1 MSWFF
6 LALLS
11 VIALAT
17 AELLQQRLLNKKSA
31 INERASGML
40 TFLFQAVLILPFVLL
55 TPAYSKEF
63 FSVFQPAIFS
73 QLFAVTSLASL
84 GMLFYLRSF
93 KVKNISYSSIFG
105 SFSVVVST
113 TLGII
118 VFQEST
124 NPIKFIGILFIL
136 LAIVF
141 LNYRNVHLEKNHFYS
156 LLSGAIF
163 GICVT
168 LDKSI
173 LQTVETPI
181 YMFWTFLGAAFFGFL
196 FHPKSV
202 ITSLK
207 GKGIEAYRLIAVSG
221 LCYFAYNFLTFTA
234 YTVGG
239 EVGKVDAI
247 NNTTVFWI
255 ILFEYFVL
263 MHKVS
268 IKRKIATAIIAYSGI
283 VLLGFF

>member
-1 MSWFF
+1 MTWFF

-11 VIALAT
+11 VLALAT

-31 INERASGML
+31 VNERASSVL
-40 TFLFQAVLILPFVLL
+40 TFLFEALLILPFLLL
-55 TPAYSKEF
+55 TPYSKEF
-63 FSVFQPAIFS
+63 FTVFQPNIFP
-73 QLFAVTSLASL
+73 QLLAVTSIASIA
-84 GMLFYLRSF
+84 MIFYLRSF
-93 KVKNISYSSIFG
+93 RVKNISYSSIFG
-105 SFSVVVST
+105 SFSVIVST
-113 TLGII
+113 ALGIMA
-118 VFQEST
+118 FGEST
-124 NPIKFIGILFIL
+124 NPIKFFGIIIIL

-141 LNYRNVHLEKNHFYS
+141 VNYRNVHLERNHFYS
-156 LLSGAIF
+156 LLSGVLF
-163 GICVT
+163 GVCVT

-173 LQTVETPI
+173 LQTISTPV
-181 YMFWTFLGAAFFGFL
+181 YMFWTFLGASLFGFL

-202 ITSLK
+202 LTSLR
-207 GKGIEAYRLIAVSG
+207 GKGIDAYRLIVVSG

-255 ILFEYFVL
+255 ILFEYFIL

-268 IKRKIATAIIAYSGI
+268 IKRKLVAAALAYIGI